1 MLEDFAEE
9 VVAERISKSGGLS
22 CGRREFFSVVINK
35 LIESLE
41 ELLLVGFSKS
51 SD

>member
-1 MLEDFAEE
+1 MLEDFAKE
-9 VVAERISKSGGLS
+9 VVAEGISKSW
-22 CGRREFFSVVINK
+22 RIVMWIKRVFSVVINK